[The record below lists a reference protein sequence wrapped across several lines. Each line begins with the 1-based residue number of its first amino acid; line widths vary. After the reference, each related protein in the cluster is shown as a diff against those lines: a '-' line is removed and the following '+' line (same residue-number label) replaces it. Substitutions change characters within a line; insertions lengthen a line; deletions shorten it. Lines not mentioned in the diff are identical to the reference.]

1 MSNKVTLRQLRA
13 YRAIMSAGS
22 ISVAANA
29 LNLSQPALSKQIALL
44 EEALGIRLFSRRRG
58 GPMIPTRA
66 GVELFKSI
74 EGTISGI
81 DLIPEM
87 AREIA
92 EHSRIRLRLAATPPL
107 LNSSAFM
114 RALTNFRHDN
124 PGVRMA
130 LEARHRIDIEEW
142 VYSRQ
147 VDVALAL
154 LPLKNP
160 LLYSQPLVKTRAV
173 VVVSADSPLAHK
185 QSIELQELTA
195 ETVIL
200 PSRQP
205 LREHINAC
213 VGSLAEPFNVDIE
226 SSSSLTCCRLA
237 ASGLGVAIC
246 DPFSPTAF
254 SGSEVHVLKLEP
266 AIELAYGAIM
276 HKNSEV
282 DSMTSKLLEAMSSE
296 LTQHSA

>member
-1 MSNKVTLRQLRA
+1 MSRRVSLRQLLA

-22 ISVAANA
+22 ISVAAND
-29 LNLSQPALSKQIALL
+29 LNLSQPALSKQIAAL
-44 EEALGIRLFSRRRG
+44 EEALEIRLFSRRRG

-81 DLIPEM
+81 DLIPQL
-87 AREIA
+87 AKEIS
-92 EHSRIRLRLAATPPL
+92 EHSRIRLRVAATPPL
-107 LNSSAFM
+107 LNSAPFM
-114 RALTNFRHDN
+114 RALTHFRENN
-124 PGVRMA
+124 PSVRLA
-130 LEARHRIDIEEW
+130 LEARHRVDIEEW

-160 LLYSQPLVKTRAV
+160 LLFSRPLLKTRAV
-173 VVVSADSPLAHK
+173 VVVSLDNPLAK
-185 QSIELQELTA
+185 RAWVTMRDLSA
-195 ETVIL
+195 STVIL

-205 LREHINAC
+205 LRDQIDAC
-213 VGSLAEPFNVDIE
+213 IRGLPDTFNVDIE

-237 ASGLGVAIC
+237 AAGLGVAIC

-254 SGSEVHVLKLEP
+254 SGSEVRVLKLEP

-282 DSMTSKLLEAMSSE
+282 SATTGKLLDEVSHE
-296 LTQHSA
+296 FDLI